1 MIVGEVMAKNAITIK
16 KSDTLEKAL
25 TTMAKNCIRHLPV
38 MEKQQILGIITESD
52 IRGAFLSEHK
62 VSKDGK
68 ATDLDPK
75 KAKVSSFMTKEL
87 MIVSPET
94 NIEDAALTL
103 YRNKIGALPVMADG
117 KLVGIISIMDM
128 LGLFVDMMGM
138 LHSSSRVDV
147 VMNKSPKNFEKVSGI
162 IHDEGLNIISV
173 GLMPYEGNHDKQI
186 YYFRL
191 DLCETKKVVQKIK
204 KAGFNVVSAIN

>member
-1 MIVGEVMAKNAITIK
+1 MIVGEVMVKNIITIK
-16 KSDTLEKAL
+16 KTDTLKKAL
-25 TTMAKNCIRHLPV
+25 TAMEENCIRHLPV
-38 MEKQQILGIITESD
+38 MEKQKLLGIITESD
-52 IRGAFLSEHK
+52 IRGAFISNHK

-75 KAKVSSFMTKEL
+75 KTKVSSFMTKNP
-87 MIVSPET
+87 MVVAPET

-103 YRNKIGALPVMADG
+103 YRNKIGALPVMTGD

-128 LGLFVDMMGM
+128 LGLFVDMMGI

-147 VMNKSPKNFEKVSGI
+147 VMNKNPKNFEKVSGI
-162 IHDEGLNIISV
+162 IHDTGLNIISV
-173 GLMPYEGNHDKQI
+173 GLMPYKPDKNKQI

-204 KAGFNVVSAIN
+204 KAGFKVIAAID